1 MLPMF
6 QEQSLTEYPQEAQE
20 ILLAADMKYHCNE
33 RARQGAP
40 QDCPWGVEGERR
52 RLAD

>member
-6 QEQSLTEYPQEAQE
+6 QEQSLTEYPQEFQE
-20 ILLAADMKYHCNE
+20 ILRAADMKYDRNE

-40 QDCPWGVEGERR
+40 QDSPWG
-52 RLAD
+52 